1 MSLSEPAA
9 TRVKALRELIE
20 YHNYRYYSLDDPI
33 ISDAEFDGLMR
44 ELEAL
49 EASYPE
55 LITADSPTQRVG
67 AKPAQGFAE
76 VLHKQPMLSLAN
88 AFTLAEVEAFDRRI
102 REALDL
108 EQVEYA
114 AEPKLD
120 GLAISLLYEQGRL
133 TRAATRGDGF
143 RGEDVTQNIRTIR
156 SIPLRLRG
164 EDHPQILEVRG
175 EIYMTKESFKALN
188 EQQLRSGTKI
198 FANPR
203 NAAAGSVRQ
212 LDPRITARRPLT
224 ILCYGTGMLE
234 GGHIPPR
241 HSERLAQLK
250 EWGLRVSPELA
261 VVQGLEGCFSYYR
274 SIGEKRDKLPYE
286 IDGVVYKINLFEQQK
301 ILGFIARAPRW
312 AIAHKFAPNEQQTR
326 ISAIEV
332 QVGRTGALTPV
343 ARLEPVFVGGVTV
356 TNATLHNQDE
366 LDRKDVR
373 VGDTVVVRRAGEVIP
388 EIVRVVLDQRPPH
401 SQRFMI
407 PKHCPVCG
415 SEVIRAEGEAVAR
428 CTGTLSC
435 PAQRIQAILH
445 FGSRRAMD
453 IQGLGDKLV
462 EQLVERGEVRNVA
475 DLYRLTEDRLAQY
488 ERMGKKSASN
498 LIAALEHSKDTTLAR
513 FLYALGI
520 RDVGEATAR
529 LLATHFGSLEAIREA
544 SLETLQAIPAIGP
557 VLAAHIAAFFR
568 QDHNLE
574 IIHRLRQAG
583 VHWQEFEAVNLPVKP
598 LAGLT
603 FVITGTLQSMTR
615 EQAKER
621 LLALGAKVSTSV
633 SKSTSFVVVGAEPG
647 SKADQARELGIP
659 VVDEQGL
666 LEKVQAHPYPS

>member
-1 MSLSEPAA
+1 
-9 TRVKALRELIE
+9 
-20 YHNYRYYSLDDPI
+20 
-33 ISDAEFDGLMR
+33 
-44 ELEAL
+44 
-49 EASYPE
+49 
-55 LITADSPTQRVG
+55 
-67 AKPAQGFAE
+67 
-76 VLHKQPMLSLAN
+76 
-88 AFTLAEVEAFDRRI
+88 
-102 REALDL
+102 
-108 EQVEYA
+108 
-114 AEPKLD
+114 
-120 GLAISLLYEQGRL
+120 
-133 TRAATRGDGF
+133 
-143 RGEDVTQNIRTIR
+143 
-156 SIPLRLRG
+156 
-164 EDHPQILEVRG
+164 
-175 EIYMTKESFKALN
+175 
-188 EQQLRSGTKI
+188 
-198 FANPR
+198 
-203 NAAAGSVRQ
+203 
-212 LDPRITARRPLT
+212 
-224 ILCYGTGMLE
+224 
-234 GGHIPPR
+234 
-241 HSERLAQLK
+241 
-250 EWGLRVSPELA
+250 
-261 VVQGLEGCFSYYR
+261 
-274 SIGEKRDKLPYE
+274 
-286 IDGVVYKINLFEQQK
+286 
-301 ILGFIARAPRW
+301 LGFIARAPRW

-615 EQAKER
+615 EQARER

>member
-1 MSLSEPAA
+1 M
-9 TRVKALRELIE
+9 
-20 YHNYRYYSLDDPI
+20 
-33 ISDAEFDGLMR
+33 
-44 ELEAL
+44 
-49 EASYPE
+49 
-55 LITADSPTQRVG
+55 
-67 AKPAQGFAE
+67 
-76 VLHKQPMLSLAN
+76 
-88 AFTLAEVEAFDRRI
+88 
-102 REALDL
+102 
-108 EQVEYA
+108 
-114 AEPKLD
+114 
-120 GLAISLLYEQGRL
+120 
-133 TRAATRGDGF
+133 
-143 RGEDVTQNIRTIR
+143 
-156 SIPLRLRG
+156 
-164 EDHPQILEVRG
+164 
-175 EIYMTKESFKALN
+175 
-188 EQQLRSGTKI
+188 
-198 FANPR
+198 
-203 NAAAGSVRQ
+203 
-212 LDPRITARRPLT
+212 
-224 ILCYGTGMLE
+224 
-234 GGHIPPR
+234 
-241 HSERLAQLK
+241 
-250 EWGLRVSPELA
+250 
-261 VVQGLEGCFSYYR
+261 
-274 SIGEKRDKLPYE
+274 
-286 IDGVVYKINLFEQQK
+286 
-301 ILGFIARAPRW
+301 
-312 AIAHKFAPNEQQTR
+312 
-326 ISAIEV
+326 
-332 QVGRTGALTPV
+332 
-343 ARLEPVFVGGVTV
+343 GGVTV

-407 PKHCPVCG
+407 PKQCPVCG

-462 EQLVERGEVRNVA
+462 EQLVERSEVRDVA
-475 DLYRLTEDRLAQY
+475 DLYRLTEARLVQC

-544 SLETLQAIPAIGP
+544 GMETLQAIPDIGP
-557 VLAAHIAAFFR
+557 VLAANIAAFFR

-583 VHWQEFEAVNLPVKP
+583 VHWQELEAVSLVKP

-615 EQAKER
+615 EQAKEQ

-647 SKADQARELGIP
+647 SKAGQARELGIP
-659 VVDEQGL
+659 MVNEQGF